1 MIGRCA
7 RLALAAGLAAGCAL
21 ESLPLPGA
29 PAPFLYRIEGQPPS
43 HLFGTIHVPDERV
56 RTLAPAVRRA
66 LAGSAVLYT
75 EVPLEPGSR
84 ENLIAAA
91 SAGRS
96 QPPPLRERLPD
107 DLYERLERYL
117 ALKGLPMRAFDR
129 QEIWSLAS
137 ALPLLDYLQRLQT
150 EPVLDE
156 YLAALARE
164 WGMRSDALE
173 TVTEQVQV
181 FRDVEPGAQVRLL
194 ERTLGQ
200 LERDEA
206 SGTSAVEELVRAYLS
221 GREDALLAQLTSGEP
236 ADAENAAL
244 MKRMLDDRSAT
255 MAERIQ
261 AELRETPG
269 EARFFAIGAGHLPGA
284 HGVVARL
291 RAAGHQVR
299 RIYR

>member
-1 MIGRCA
+1 MIGRLA
-7 RLALAAGLAAGCAL
+7 QVALAAALAAGCAL
-21 ESLPLPGA
+21 ESLPIPGA

-56 RTLAPAVRRA
+56 RALGPAVRQA

-75 EVPLEPGSR
+75 EVRLVPGTR
-84 ENLIAAA
+84 ENLVAAA
-91 SAGRS
+91 SRGRAV
-96 QPPPLRERLPD
+96 PPPLRERLPD
-107 DLYERLERYL
+107 DLYLRLERYL
-117 ALKGLPMRAFDR
+117 ALKGLPVRAFDK
-129 QEIWSLAS
+129 QEIWALAS

-156 YLAALARE
+156 YLAELARE

-194 ERTLGQ
+194 DRTLSQ

-206 SGTSAVEELVRAYLS
+206 RGTSAVEELVQAYLS
-221 GREDALLAQLTSGEP
+221 GREDALLEQLTSGEP
-236 ADAENAAL
+236 GDEENAAL

-261 AELRETPG
+261 AELSETPG

-284 HGVVARL
+284 DGVVARL